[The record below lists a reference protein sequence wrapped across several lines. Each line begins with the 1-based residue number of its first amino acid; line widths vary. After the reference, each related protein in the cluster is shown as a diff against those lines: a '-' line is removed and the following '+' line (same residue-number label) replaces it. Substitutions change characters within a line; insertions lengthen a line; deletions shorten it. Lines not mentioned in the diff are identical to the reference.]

1 MRIDNNGSIG
11 MGANSAPYRLRV
23 KSDATVD
30 NGIYLSAGTGSGNHA
45 LYVENKDGTA
55 EFFAVRGDGEIRLN
69 ATSGHTYAAQ
79 GIRLGANAS
88 ANELDDYEEGT
99 WDPQIAMSAST
110 ISVSYSYKLGTYTKI
125 GRMVM
130 AMFDLNATVS
140 GTISGFA
147 SVNGLPFTVGSSVAG
162 GGGMA
167 GYSAAQWRSS
177 SLFNAG
183 GANQQIKGFPNQ
195 NTTYIYCQLDDSGT
209 TGFSGGAGATW
220 KTGVA
225 GRVTGYTMYFVN

>member
-1 MRIDNNGSIG
+1 
-11 MGANSAPYRLRV
+11 MGANSAAYRLRV

-79 GIRLGANAS
+79 GIRFGANAS
-88 ANELDDYEEGT
+88 ANNLDDYEEGT

-140 GTISGFA
+140 GTMSGFA

-167 GYSAAQWRSS
+167 GYSVAQWRSS

-209 TGFSGGAGATW
+209 TGFSGGAGASW
-220 KTGVA
+220 KTGVL